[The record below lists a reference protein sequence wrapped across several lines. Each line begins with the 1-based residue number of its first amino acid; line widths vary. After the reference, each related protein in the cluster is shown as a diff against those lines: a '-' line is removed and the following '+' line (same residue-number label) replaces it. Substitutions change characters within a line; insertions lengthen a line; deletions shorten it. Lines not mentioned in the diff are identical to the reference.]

1 MAVSCWWS
9 NSVSVVN
16 ADCVKNLL
24 RVKVCYLLERK
35 FDYLVDWYR
44 GERVSGHEGS
54 SKDDM

>member
-1 MAVSCWWS
+1 
-9 NSVSVVN
+9 VSVVN

-35 FDYLVDWYR
+35 FDYLVD
-44 GERVSGHEGS
+44 RVSGHEGS